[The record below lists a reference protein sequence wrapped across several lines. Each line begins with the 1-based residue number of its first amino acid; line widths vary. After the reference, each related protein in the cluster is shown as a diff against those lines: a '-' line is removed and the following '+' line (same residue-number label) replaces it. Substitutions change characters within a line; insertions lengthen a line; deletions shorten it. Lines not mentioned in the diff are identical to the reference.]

1 MSPGVVGERAQGK
14 EPWAR
19 GGRGSKRMAWRCRD
33 RPAEPAHERVSAMSP
48 NVQAGG
54 GKSTGQCTTRPRSSR
69 FRATSRFPAD
79 RLPLSL
85 AASTSWAMIP
95 PHITLRLI
103 HRCSEPYLPA
113 LLGCACPLL
122 RPDHRFHPQKTVRS
136 RDAPQSDFH
145 AEPFIEAAVIG
156 GPTLAWP
163 RSSPTPAPVG
173 TGPPG
178 ISHHASPRAAT
189 RSEMRRRFKSDTA
202 IDMAGLPPGG
212 SWPLCPPL
220 CRLLLLAHSLP
231 IIFCTWLC
239 LSLAGGRGLY
249 GLRGTVSP
257 TTHASRGQATGCER
271 SA

>member
-1 MSPGVVGERAQGK
+1 
-14 EPWAR
+14 
-19 GGRGSKRMAWRCRD
+19 MAWRCRD
-33 RPAEPAHERVSAMSP
+33 RPAEPAHERVSAMAP

-173 TGPPG
+173 AGPPG
-178 ISHHASPRAAT
+178 LSHHASPRAAT